1 METNSGLYSML
12 LKFLLPSSLLKGVL
26 GKSFLPKGDSL
37 RQSVGLMPVYPPGLS
52 VCVCV
57 CVCVGMRVGTKEVKV
72 MVLIM
77 ILIKHEADFYS

>member
-1 METNSGLYSML
+1 ML

-37 RQSVGLMPVYPPGLS
+37 RQSVDLMPVYPP

-57 CVCVGMRVGTKEVKV
+57 CVCWDEGRYQGGKSHGLDNDSNQTRSRF
-72 MVLIM
+72 L
-77 ILIKHEADFYS
+77 